1 MTGAEPR
8 RPHTSLPGPMIDLIR
23 DGVSEADLRR
33 RGSAAVWGALVST
46 AMSAMQHGHNY
57 PEWAYRVSER
67 ASLLGL
73 QAHRDGRKRDLGRTR
88 YESELQRAWAAA
100 ARSVAEE
107 PACTPAQVREGVS
120 KALVALDQLPD
131 DYWTLRPR
139 DRSVLRW
146 VLTEADRRGMTRPAV
161 PVRAV
166 EEATGVP
173 RSEVSR
179 ALRRLRESGWLRL
192 HTRGRKYGP
201 TNGPGT
207 SPPAASLY
215 TVAPQVITRL
225 LREATRIPEPPTG
238 AYVPDSSRLA
248 PPMSQGTDSTP
259 VPNTPTYVPSAEE
272 APMLAVI
279 TDPATGQVTA
289 LVPPGELPAAV
300 RAGVEALRAAGIA
313 VATAPG
319 AAAAPTPP
327 GATRLD
333 DHRRVAGGGQ

>member
-1 MTGAEPR
+1 MTTEPL

-46 AMSAMQHGHNY
+46 AMSAIQHGHNY

-107 PACTPAQVREGVS
+107 PACTPAQVRESVS
-120 KALVALDQLPD
+120 KALVALDELPD
-131 DYWTLRPR
+131 DCWTLPRR

-146 VLTEADRRGMTRPAV
+146 VLTEADRRGMTRPVV

-166 EEATGVP
+166 EAATGVP

-179 ALRRLRESGWLRL
+179 ALKRLRESGWLRL
-192 HTRGRKYGP
+192 HTRGRVRDPKGA
-201 TNGPGT
+201 
-207 SPPAASLY
+207 SPATASLY
-215 TVAPQVITRL
+215 TVAPRDLARL
-225 LREATRIPEPPTG
+225 LREATRISEPPTG
-238 AYVPDSSRLA
+238 AYVPNPPLPA
-248 PPMSQGTDSTP
+248 PPMSQARLSAP

-272 APMLAVI
+272 TTMITVI
-279 TDPATGQVTA
+279 TDPGTGQVTA

-300 RAGVEALRAAGIA
+300 RAGVDALRAAGIA
-313 VATAPG
+313 VTTAPG
-319 AAAAPTPP
+319 PAAAPTPP
-327 GATRLD
+327 GVTRLD
-333 DHRRVAGGGQ
+333 DHRRVAGGAR